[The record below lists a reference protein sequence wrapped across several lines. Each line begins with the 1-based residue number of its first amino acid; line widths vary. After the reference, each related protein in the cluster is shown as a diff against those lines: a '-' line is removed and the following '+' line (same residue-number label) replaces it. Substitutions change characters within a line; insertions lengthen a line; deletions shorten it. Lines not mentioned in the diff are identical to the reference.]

1 MTEKL
6 NKLRDFQIKELK
18 NRLKTTKTMH
28 LIKLTSLENEEFR
41 YNLKKP

>member
-6 NKLRDFQIKELK
+6 NKLRDFQIKELT

-28 LIKLTSLENEEFR
+28 LIMLTSLGNEEFR

>member
-6 NKLRDFQIKELK
+6 NKLRDFQITELT
-18 NRLKTTKTMH
+18 NRLKTTKIMH
-28 LIKLTSLENEEFR
+28 LIMLTSLENEEFR

>member
-28 LIKLTSLENEEFR
+28 LIMLPSLENEEFR